1 MQILMQMEWDV
12 PAERVDEYSDFVKRT
27 FIPKCNE
34 MGLESVGGFY
44 VEVGLGPSII
54 SVKRADSLEELFRIM
69 SSEEY
74 NHLVDE
80 VKNIVVGYRA
90 KIMRSTGRVKR
101 GTYQIQRGV
110 WKYNQHWD
118 ILPGKRVEY
127 AKFVVDEHMPMLES
141 LGYLELTGAWDVLI
155 GGHSEIMLELTF
167 KDPVDIGALFDNA
180 SYRQLTHVLKSQY
193 VTNYS
198 SRILRTTER
207 FDEPRWFVL

>member
-74 NHLVDE
+74 NHLVDD

-155 GGHSEIMLELTF
+155 GGHSEIML
-167 KDPVDIGALFDNA
+167 GAHLQGPRG
-180 SYRQLTHVLKSQY
+180 YRCPL
-193 VTNYS
+193 
-198 SRILRTTER
+198 
-207 FDEPRWFVL
+207 